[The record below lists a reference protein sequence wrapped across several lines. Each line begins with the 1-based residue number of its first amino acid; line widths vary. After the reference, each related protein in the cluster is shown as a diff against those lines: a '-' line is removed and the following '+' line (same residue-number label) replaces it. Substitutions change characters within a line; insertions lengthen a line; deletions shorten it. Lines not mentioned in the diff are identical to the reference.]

1 MSDGRRKDDTNA
13 EVILP
18 TTHGQSEGSLVRPF
32 MSKRQRK
39 NSLPDTRS
47 KGGEGWGEG
56 ERERGWEA
64 GEGEEEIKKEGGGRE
79 GRQEDGEGGGYTRR
93 KDRVFLEATVVGVG
107 CVLILKTR
115 LWKDRMASLL
125 QSWLIKY
132 ACHRRWVREGQGKE
146 SYRQWINLR

>member
-47 KGGEGWGEG
+47 KGGEGWGER
-56 ERERGWEA
+56 ERERGDERL
-64 GEGEEEIKKEGGGRE
+64 GKGK
-79 GRQEDGEGGGYTRR
+79 R
-93 KDRVFLEATVVGVG
+93 K
-107 CVLILKTR
+107 
-115 LWKDRMASLL
+115 
-125 QSWLIKY
+125 
-132 ACHRRWVREGQGKE
+132 
-146 SYRQWINLR
+146 